1 MTTLE
6 IKLSLPD
13 SVAKEAQAAGLL
25 APEAIESMLRE
36 RLRARRIAELRE
48 AIDQMA
54 SGGDAPMTMEEIEA
68 EIQAY
73 RQERRRAS
81 GA

>member
-13 SVAKEAQAAGLL
+13 SLAREAQQAGLL
-25 APEAIESMLRE
+25 TPEALEMMLRE

-48 AIDQMA
+48 AVGQMVSA
-54 SGGDAPMTMEEIEA
+54 GGIPMTMEEIEA

-73 RQERRRAS
+73 RQERQRAT